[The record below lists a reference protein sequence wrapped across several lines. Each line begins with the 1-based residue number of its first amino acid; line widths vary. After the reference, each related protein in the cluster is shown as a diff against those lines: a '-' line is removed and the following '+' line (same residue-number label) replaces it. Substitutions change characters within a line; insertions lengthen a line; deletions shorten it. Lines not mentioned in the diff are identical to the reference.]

1 MKLKNQVAIVTGASR
16 GIGRAIA
23 QGCAEEGAKVALA
36 ARTASTLEEVAA
48 EIRDRGGE
56 ALAIPTDVTDPA
68 SVKAMVRQAEAEV
81 GPVDLLVNNAGAF
94 YAIGPTWEVDAETWW
109 SDVTINLLGVFLCCR
124 EVVPEMVARKRGR
137 VINLIGGGT
146 DSPLP
151 YGSAYAA
158 SKAAVMRFTETLA
171 VELKEHGVMVFALR
185 PGFVRTDMSEYQ
197 LSKETQR
204 WLPDTAQRFEE
215 EKNVPPSVAAELA
228 VEFASGRFDALTGR
242 YIRVKDYK
250 GDDLDQVEA
259 QIPEILE
266 KDLRTLR
273 MT

>member
-1 MKLKNQVAIVTGASR
+1 MKLKNQVAIVTGASQ

-23 QGCAEEGAKVALA
+23 QCCADQGAKVALV
-36 ARTASTLEEVAA
+36 ARTASKLEAVAA
-48 EIRDRGGE
+48 EIRDGGGT
-56 ALAIPTDVTDPA
+56 ALAIPTDVTDQTA
-68 SVKAMVRQAEAEV
+68 VKAMARQAEAEL

-94 YAIGPTWEVDAETWW
+94 FAIGPSWEVDPDTWW

-124 EVVPEMVARKRGR
+124 AVVPGMVARKRGR

-146 DSPLP
+146 DAPLP

-158 SKAAVMRFTETLA
+158 SKAAVMRLTETLA
-171 VELKEHGVMVFALR
+171 VELNEHGVFVFALR
-185 PGFVRTDMSEYQ
+185 PGFVRTEMSVYQ
-197 LSKETQR
+197 LSEEGRR

-215 EKNVPPSVAAELA
+215 EKNVPSTMAGDLA

-250 GDDLDQVEA
+250 GDDLDEVEA

-273 MT
+273 MR